1 MKKSTILS
9 NFAILYFTIGLVV
22 AIFFALYYRWPLLS
36 YLSPGF
42 YSVILT
48 WPFQLIG
55 FIQDLLIYGLAG
67 KELI

>member
-1 MKKSTILS
+1 MKKQITLS
-9 NFAILYFTIGLVV
+9 NFAILYFTIGFVV
-22 AIFFALYYRWPLLS
+22 AILFALYYRWPLLS

-67 KELI
+67 KTLI